1 MPKLGLKRQP
11 RRNEHTVSKP
21 GALAVISGDHM
32 ATTMTTGLTE
42 GRVLDQHSRLLD
54 PDTSSVLDAL
64 AKWDRWTGGPKP
76 DGLSR
81 IDQIGRYTHIQPGDV
96 IE

>member
-1 MPKLGLKRQP
+1 MERMPKLGLKRQP

-32 ATTMTTGLTE
+32 AMTMTTGLTE

-54 PDTSSVLDAL
+54 PDTSSVLDAGPCFG
-64 AKWDRWTGGPKP
+64 KMGPMDRGA
-76 DGLSR
+76 
-81 IDQIGRYTHIQPGDV
+81 
-96 IE
+96 EA